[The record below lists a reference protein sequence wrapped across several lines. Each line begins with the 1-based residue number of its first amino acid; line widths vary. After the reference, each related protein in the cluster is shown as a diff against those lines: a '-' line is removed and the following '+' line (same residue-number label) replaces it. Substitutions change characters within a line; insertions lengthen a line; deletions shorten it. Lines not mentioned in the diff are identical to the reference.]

1 MGAFVT
7 YLLKAGIFLLFF
19 YLFNRLLL
27 AKETFHR
34 FNRIVWLLIIP
45 LSLLLP
51 FCVPGSFDPLA
62 WFGTKGQSGQ
72 MIIVPE
78 GMTARVIDAEKDTH
92 VAARMV

>member
-51 FCVPGSFDPLA
+51 SAFRDRPVLA
-62 WFGTKGQSGQ
+62 WLEQ
-72 MIIVPE
+72 
-78 GMTARVIDAEKDTH
+78 KDS
-92 VAARMV
+92 RGR

>member
-27 AKETFHR
+27 AQETFHR

-45 LSLLLP
+45 FSLLLP
-51 FCVPGSFDPLA
+51 FCIPGSFDPLA
-62 WFGTKGQSGQ
+62 WFGLKEQAGQ
-72 MIIVPE
+72 MLIVPE
-78 GMTARVIDAEKDTH
+78 GMTATLVDNSDGS
-92 VAARMV
+92 VVMAR